1 MTLATVLSR
10 AVIALGVVAATVAAY
25 KKGGGSDVI
34 PPAPHAST
42 LASVAASAASAAS
55 APRKAAVGG
64 EAYQIKLRLT
74 DVLADARIDAPN
86 LLAAKPFM
94 LPLWRKMLGPWTS
107 HAGEAGQMAM
117 SVALRTSAM
126 ELQYA
131 VPLKDGKAW
140 VPDARI
146 WNMNEGSFDLR
157 DAIFAPTPATIS
169 FRVTV
174 PAQAKLDFTPA
185 IMQAIT
191 ATTVFGVSVVDAS
204 GKEHEILAHRIQP
217 GDAKKWFEASAD
229 LSKFAGQS
237 VELRL
242 KTSTDKPLAS
252 ERKWA
257 PKTDAP
263 AGADDAD
270 APRFAEPPMPSM
282 SLAMWGNPRL
292 LAKAP
297 TTVPYNVL
305 WIVVDA
311 LRPDVIAALHDDAD
325 DARKER
331 APYPPLDAQ
340 LPKIPGITPNM
351 DDIAMHGA
359 RFVRAYSAGAWTR
372 PGTLSMLSGMR
383 SSELGIDTLNW
394 VLTNDAV
401 RRYYASEPPLL
412 PLILRKN
419 GVFTTGFVNNFFMVG
434 YASVGIDFG
443 FERFD
448 DSRYRTRDTA
458 EITAH
463 AVSWLKSHGD
473 ERFFMF
479 ANYNSPH
486 DPYDP
491 PQEFRKRVPPPPIGP
506 KDPPVRLYMAEA
518 GKDDDA
524 IGVLLK
530 TLDDLGVRKNTI
542 IVVTADHGETLSFAH
557 TGISML
563 DGQSPVRYHHAV
575 SCFEETT
582 KVPIIVSLPGV
593 VDGGTMVRERVRN
606 IDIVPTILE
615 LEGLEA
621 NPKVTGKS
629 LMPLIRGEKEA
640 DERVVVS
647 EGRAMR
653 AIIAGKWRLL
663 VREKESQF
671 IAGYGTGGPIAEE
684 LFDLDEDP
692 GERHNVAK
700 DRPEIVGEMKARLA
714 AALSN
719 VPVAGTQASMAD
731 ATEKSG
737 DKPTLHFRFV
747 GAGRAR
753 RVSGTIT
760 IGDPKRGAT
769 PPSAPP
775 TIAIEPIGL
784 AKESFRVVDGKI
796 EIALTTVAG
805 DAVGVD
811 VRIDPPGSKVAWE
824 LYLDDKPWPA
834 DAVFTGPFGLAATA
848 AKAGIVTDE
857 ARAEVYAPTLAEM
870 DPARDLGVFVTRDR
884 RGETATPDHATSA
897 EASKEM
903 NRLLQEWGYAHGSG
917 GGKK

>member
-1 MTLATVLSR
+1 VNVAKAISR
-10 AVIALGVVAATVAAY
+10 AAIALIVLASTVAAY
-25 KKGGGSDVI
+25 KRGGGSDVM
-34 PPAPHAST
+34 PPAPHAK
-42 LASVAASAASAAS
+42 ASASAASSAAKGPS
-55 APRKAAVGG
+55 SSTKTAVGG
-64 EAYQIKLRLT
+64 DAYQIKLRLT
-74 DVLADARIDAPN
+74 DALADARIDAPN

-94 LPLWRKMLGPWTS
+94 VPVWRKMLGPWTH

-131 VPLKDGKAW
+131 VPLKDGRAW

-157 DAIFAPTPATIS
+157 DAIFAPTPTSIS

-185 IMQAIT
+185 ILQAVN
-191 ATTVFGVSVVDAS
+191 ASTVFTVSVIDA
-204 GKEHEILAHRIQP
+204 GGAAHVVLAHRIQP
-217 GDAKKWFEASAD
+217 GDAKKWFDASAD
-229 LSKFAGQS
+229 LSAFAGQS

-242 KTSTDKPLAS
+242 ETSTDKPLAS

-257 PKTDAP
+257 PKAEPP
-263 AGADDAD
+263 AGGDDTE

-282 SLAMWGNPRL
+282 SLALWGNPRL
-292 LAKAP
+292 MAKAP

-305 WIVVDA
+305 WIVIDA
-311 LRPDVIAALHDDAD
+311 LRPDVIAALHDEDD

-340 LPKIPGITPNM
+340 LPKIPGITQNM

-401 RRYYASEPPLL
+401 RRYYASDPPLL
-412 PLILRKN
+412 PLLLRKN

-448 DSRYRTRDTA
+448 DSRYRLRDTA

-491 PQEFRKRVPPPPIGP
+491 PEALRKRVPPPPVGP
-506 KDPPVRLYMAEA
+506 KDPAVRLYMAEA
-518 GKDDDA
+518 AKDDDA

-563 DGQSPVRYHHAV
+563 DGSSPVRYHHAV

-593 VDGGTMVRERVRN
+593 VDGGKMVRERVRN

-629 LMPLIRGEKEA
+629 LMPLVRGETEA

-663 VREKESQF
+663 LREKDAQL
-671 IAGYGTGGPIAEE
+671 IAGYGSGGPIAEE
-684 LFDLDEDP
+684 LFDLEEDP

-700 DRPEIVGEMKARLA
+700 ERPDIVAEMRARLA

-719 VPVAGTQASMAD
+719 EPVAGSQASMAD
-731 ATEKSG
+731 AADKSEG
-737 DKPTLHFRFV
+737 KPTLHFRFV

-753 RVSGTIT
+753 RVSGAIT
-760 IGDPKRGAT
+760 IGDRRA
-769 PPSAPP
+769 A
-775 TIAIEPIGL
+775 TIAIEAVGV
-784 AKESFRVVDGKI
+784 ARESFRVVDGKI
-796 EIALTTVAG
+796 EIALTTVG
-805 DAVGVD
+805 SDAVGVD
-811 VRIDPPGSKVAWE
+811 VRVDPPGAKITWE
-824 LYLDDKPWPA
+824 LYLDDKPWPP
-834 DAVFTGPFGLAATA
+834 DAVFAGPFGLAATA

-857 ARAEVYAPTLAEM
+857 ARAEVYAPKLAEM
-870 DPARDLGVFVTRDR
+870 DPLRDLGVFVTRDR
-884 RGETATPDHATSA
+884 RGESATQDRAPSA

-903 NRLLQEWGYAHGSG
+903 NRLLREWGYAHGSG